1 MTASAVRSHTFRR
14 PPAGGPHV
22 ARPLTSGSGFGTRGE
37 PEPTAAPVVVGVDGT
52 ASGIAATHTAVSL
65 ASDLGAP
72 LVLVSVRQWPSST
85 LGEPYYQRRLDAEL
99 AAANRD
105 LSAALAIAEAA
116 GVPATTETL
125 HGAPARQL
133 SELARYRRARL
144 IVLGP
149 RRTRIGRSVSRRVV
163 RTSDRPVVVA
173 GTASQQM
180 VLRFDRNARLSP

>member
-22 ARPLTSGSGFGTRGE
+22 ARPLTSGGRYGIRGE
-37 PEPTAAPVVVGVDGT
+37 PEPAAAPIVVGVDGT
-52 ASGIAATHTAVSL
+52 ASGIAATRTAVSL
-65 ASDLGAP
+65 ARELGAP

-99 AAANRD
+99 AAASRE

-116 GVPATTETL
+116 GVPASTEIL

-133 SELARYRRARL
+133 EELARHRRAR
-144 IVLGP
+144 VVVVGP
-149 RRTRIGRSVSRRVV
+149 RRRRLGRSVSRRVI
-163 RTSDRPVVVA
+163 RSSERPVVVA

-180 VLRFDRNARLSP
+180 VPRFDRNARLSP

>member
-22 ARPLTSGSGFGTRGE
+22 TRPLTSGARYGIRGE
-37 PEPTAAPVVVGVDGT
+37 PEPAAAPIVVGIDGT
-52 ASGIAATHTAVSL
+52 ASGIAATHTGVLL

-72 LVLVSVRQWPSST
+72 LVLVSVRRWPSST

-99 AAANRD
+99 AAADRE
-105 LSAALAIAEAA
+105 LSEAVAIAEAA
-116 GVPATTETL
+116 GVPASTEIL
-125 HGAPARQL
+125 HGAPARVL
-133 SELARYRRARL
+133 RELARHRRARL
-144 IVLGP
+144 VVLGP
-149 RRTRIGRSVSRRVV
+149 RRTRIGRSVSRRVI

-173 GTASQQM
+173 GTASEQM